1 MPPPTKISWLMEDTL
16 EPWVHFLP
24 VEADFSDLPER
35 VDWCLSH
42 PRECEA
48 IGREGRCFM
57 TRFLDRRG
65 ERRIRSMIGRRVFA
79 AAKHACPDE
88 CAAPYAPR
96 RSSPRRGRGR
106 PRAGGGRMR
115 RVPAGK

>member
-79 AAKHACPDE
+79 AAKHACPDK
-88 CAAPYAPR
+88 CAAPRRPSLRPSGARR
-96 RSSPRRGRGR
+96 RSRHV
-106 PRAGGGRMR
+106 GGKMR
-115 RVPAGK
+115 RVPVGK